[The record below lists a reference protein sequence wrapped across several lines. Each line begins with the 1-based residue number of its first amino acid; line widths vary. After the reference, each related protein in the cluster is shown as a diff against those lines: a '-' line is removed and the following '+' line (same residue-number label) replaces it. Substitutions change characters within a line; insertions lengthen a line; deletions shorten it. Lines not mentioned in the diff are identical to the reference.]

1 MATALDLINGALRL
15 INVLAAGET
24 LDSGSS
30 NDALSAF
37 NDMVDSWNADR
48 LTIFTTQSDDFPVA
62 QGKQTYTMGAGGD
75 FNIPRPARIDAMSSI
90 LLNDPNNPVEVPISL
105 YSVEDWQLR
114 VPVKN
119 VTGTFP
125 LICYDDGSFPLR
137 KLNFW
142 PIPINDE
149 NKVRIYSWT
158 PLTQPAALNTT
169 IAYPP
174 GYARAFRYNLALELA
189 PEYQAPVSAE
199 VRGIA
204 LASLTTLK
212 TMNAPD
218 MTLNSDLLPQ
228 PVGYNY
234 RADLFGMG
242 F

>member
-1 MATALDLINGALRL
+1 MATALDLINGSLRL

-24 LDSGSS
+24 LDTGSA

-48 LTIFTTQSDDFPVA
+48 LTIFTTQTDDFPLVG
-62 QGKQTYTMGAGGD
+62 GKQTYTMGIGGD
-75 FNIPRPARIDAMSSI
+75 FNIPRPARIDAMSAM
-90 LLNDPNNPVEVPISL
+90 LLDNPNTPVEIPMSL

-137 KLNFW
+137 KLNMW
-142 PIPINDE
+142 PIPLSSQNT
-149 NKVRIYSWT
+149 VRVYSWT
-158 PLTQPAALNTT
+158 ALTQPAALNTT
-169 IAYPP
+169 IAYPT

-189 PEYQAPVSAE
+189 PEYQAPVTPE
-199 VRGIA
+199 VRAIA
-204 LASLTTLK
+204 QSSLTTLK
-212 TMNAPD
+212 TMNSPD
-218 MTLNSDLLPQ
+218 LELNSDLMPQ